1 MRCMQDDGAAELK
14 TRRET
19 PMASLARRSR
29 GGVILAASILIHLLF
44 LAPLLFFLTPPPQEA
59 EPVESVSV
67 ELVPPPELEPEAEE
81 QEESQAQ
88 AEPPAAAEP
97 PPEPDPQ
104 PVEEP
109 QAEPPVPPAEEPP
122 VEEPPPAEEP
132 PAEEAPA
139 PSEPEPELPAGA
151 AAPIPVLRPVVQFGE
166 RDSGTNLSRE
176 GAADGTSDGEAAE
189 TEEPPE
195 PDAPA
200 EDPAAEAENEPSLA
214 APELALPE
222 ADAAGNGAQDAPV
235 ETLSPSGETISV
247 SAEEVR
253 EAALKPRDV
262 ARLFSTAISDDP
274 LAMTAMGMMSRQE
287 RGDQLCGTELS
298 QQLRHGRPGYVPY
311 LLPILRIGESTVA
324 DVPLA
329 AFQDIDGRWIN
340 IAVRCEVDADATRVV
355 DFSLSVGAAV
365 PRAEWRARGFP
376 VQ

>member
-81 QEESQAQ
+81 QEEPQAQ

-97 PPEPDPQ
+97 PPEPEPQ

-109 QAEPPVPPAEEPP
+109 QAEPAPPAEEPP

-132 PAEEAPA
+132 PAEEAAA

-176 GAADGTSDGEAAE
+176 GAADGASDGEAAE
-189 TEEPPE
+189 SEEAPE
-195 PDAPA
+195 SDAPA
-200 EDPAAEAENEPSLA
+200 EDPVAEAENEPSLA